1 MVQYLNNKLESAS
14 DIGVVADNN
23 DNVDITDPHV
33 KERASTNLPHWAS
46 TKLLR
51 LHNMRPK
58 SIQT

>member
-33 KERASTNLPHWAS
+33 KERGRERERGEHEIEGI
-46 TKLLR
+46 KEV
-51 LHNMRPK
+51 
-58 SIQT
+58 